1 MKELLIKM
9 ADGGM
14 ITYNDDFMSYRG
26 CPTCDYGSSY
36 ITEIDI
42 ELTKYKIHIKTNR
55 MFDYV
60 ISEGQMMKFFLTK
73 YNEILNKTEKEFIEW
88 FKEEVYKIAG
98 DNKAIEEFKVIK
110 IEEEK

>member
-9 ADGGM
+9 VDGGM
-14 ITYNDDFMSYRG
+14 INYYDDFMSYGG

-36 ITEIDI
+36 ITEIYI
-42 ELTKYKIHIKTNR
+42 ELTKYKIHIKTNQ
-55 MFDYV
+55 MYGYA

-88 FKEEVYKIAG
+88 FKEEVGKIAG
-98 DNKAIEEFKVIK
+98 NNEVIEEFKVIK
-110 IEEEK
+110 IEGEK